1 MWTKTMYFQGQ
12 LLKSNTL
19 SKILSLMFLHII
31 VIINYKNENFK
42 ETDEE
47 ECHEKSVTVIH
58 EKPGETCEIQPTKV
72 CKYVITNKILD
83 ICN

>member
-1 MWTKTMYFQGQ
+1 MWTKTMYFQGK

-19 SKILSLMFLHII
+19 FLSLMFLHTI
-31 VIINYKNENFK
+31 VIINYENDNFK

-72 CKYVITNKILD
+72 CKYDFSNNILD
-83 ICN
+83 LPKK